1 MLTIRAKDPFKNIL
15 LGLLYTSEL
24 TSTYQHSD
32 KFIPQRFL
40 NNKFSIF
47 EYLPFGGGYRGCIG
61 ASFAV
66 YEMKL
71 ILATIIQKIEL
82 ELVDKKPLLPVRRGI
97 TIVPSGGVSMIVKSR
112 RTKHL
117 SLKQMSS

>member
-1 MLTIRAKDPFKNIL
+1 MLTIRAKDPFQNIL

-24 TSTYQHSD
+24 TSTYQHPD
-32 KFIPQRFL
+32 KFIPERFIDK
-40 NNKFSIF
+40 KFSAF

-61 ASFAV
+61 QAFAV

-71 ILATIIQKIEL
+71 ILATILSRFEL

-97 TIVPSGGVSMIVKSR
+97 TIVPNGGVSMIVKSR
-112 RTKHL
+112 RTEHQ
-117 SLKQMSS
+117 SF